1 VTQLVEVLLYQLEG
15 RGFEFFIGVILPA
28 TQWPWRRLRLL
39 TEKSVRDISWEVKA
53 AGAYG

>member
-1 VTQLVEVLLYQLEG
+1 MTQLVEVLLYQLEG